1 MTYTWPYGPFV
12 VTTYRG
18 YLSMS
23 FPDRSVVT
31 TGPIY
36 LVDRAETGKRNIY
49 GHLWQNLYS
58 SFFGLNNHKQ
68 PCNCVQTAIQ
78 LCPAIGIHCLSLWPS
93 PAMSLLN
100 ILTMALAKFSHRFN
114 PTHWLWQWL
123 SPAMDLLY
131 TLAKSSHKFNPTHW
145 LWLWLSP
152 SMDLLYTLSKSSHR
166 STPTHWLW
174 LWLSPSMDLL

>member
-114 PTHWLWQWL
+114 PTHWLWLWL
-123 SPAMDLLY
+123 RQAISLLN
-131 TLAKSSHKFNPTHW
+131 TLTMSLAKFSHRFNPTHW

-152 SMDLLYTLSKSSHR
+152 AMSIINTLTMSLAKFSHR
-166 STPTHWLW
+166 FNPKHSLC
-174 LWLSPSMDLL
+174 